1 MFKSLNSP
9 SVASAP
15 SLSAPPCSLGPQKVK
30 CSESQEAALGVCTE
44 TPIPAVQVWAELT
57 PEHCLLFPG
66 CEFQEMS
73 FPSGHALTCQVLRIR
88 KGHEEAPCK
97 AHPPR
102 ATQTLEH
109 RLNEWSQTVRHLP
122 NGSSLLLL
130 GASQLATERKGPTL
144 SAAPSTP
151 AEAGEPAQ
159 VVPAS
164 IRAHLDPK
172 DAAGLS
178 PPFHGGVGRQCCHL
192 CCQRNP
198 HFVSLLQP

>member
-1 MFKSLNSP
+1 MFKSPNSP

-73 FPSGHALTCQVLRIR
+73 FPSGHALTCQALRIG

-102 ATQTLEH
+102 ATQTLKH
-109 RLNEWSQTVRHLP
+109 RLRERSQTVRHLP
-122 NGSSLLLL
+122 NGSSLLLP
-130 GASQLATERKGPTL
+130 GASRWPQSKKDQL
-144 SAAPSTP
+144 
-151 AEAGEPAQ
+151 
-159 VVPAS
+159 
-164 IRAHLDPK
+164 
-172 DAAGLS
+172 
-178 PPFHGGVGRQCCHL
+178 
-192 CCQRNP
+192 
-198 HFVSLLQP
+198 